1 MRIKTFRVSEVNDYI
16 NKLLSMD
23 IILSNLQVEGEI
35 SNFKLHSSGHMYF
48 SLKDQKSRIRCVMF
62 RSNGQL
68 LKFFPEDGMKVI
80 IKGYISV
87 YERDGQYQL
96 YVQEMEPSGIGALY
110 KAYEQLKEKLEKEG
124 LFKKENKKSLP
135 FLPKS
140 IGIVTSPTGAAI
152 RDIISVIC
160 RRNSN
165 VEMVIYPVLV
175 QGVDAGKQIVRGIQ
189 YFNEQ
194 NRVDV
199 IITGRGG
206 GSIEELWAFN
216 EERVARAIA
225 NSHIPIISAV
235 GHETDFTIVDFV
247 ADVRAATPSAAGELV
262 IPSKIDLKYILNSL
276 QLRLVKAIN
285 NELRLNRQRID
296 GLKNN
301 YVVLIQP
308 YDQLNQYKQQLDW
321 FNSHLIK
328 GIKQSFYM
336 KSEKFQ
342 AIQKQ
347 FYGASP
353 FSILNRGFSFIK
365 DQEGKFIVGIDELA
379 EGENIQ
385 VILKDGILE
394 CMIDDIKKGGLNIDH
409 KKGKDL

>member
-262 IPSKIDLKYILNSL
+262 IPSKIDLKYTLNSL

>member
-140 IGIVTSPTGAAI
+140 IGIVTSSTGAAI

-262 IPSKIDLKYILNSL
+262 IPSKIDLKYTLNSL